1 MRARRSL
8 PQDSVGVFR
17 DVFDLHT
24 WHGAILA
31 LMAPKRKC
39 EEFGVGPPPP
49 ARWFQPTQSRA
60 RNCEG
65 ARS

>member
-39 EEFGVGPPPP
+39 EEFGGGATVTSSLVP
-49 ARWFQPTQSRA
+49 AHSISSPQL
-60 RNCEG
+60 
-65 ARS
+65 